1 MASGSLFYFNP
12 TCEMAVANGSFSYQ
26 PPLLLKEM
34 ERELAILPFVFC
46 SPDDFVLTETRPS
59 ENFLQVLKNSGFKLP
74 RFCNFKELEAMPDDT
89 FDKIIPWGWSPA
101 THFYLKKL
109 KEKCSAEFKTSPV
122 FHWNDQ
128 HKMLYERSTSKEFLT
143 DILSRLKYNWL
154 ISDELTGHI
163 ILNFDELESLLKEHG
178 QLVVKAPLSSSGRG
192 IQMIR
197 NPELDNARKQWI
209 SGILKQQKYLI
220 AEPLLDKIIDFSFQ
234 FKILAENRIE
244 YLGLSFFET
253 NSNGQYL
260 KTLINADVSQIQD
273 KTISENLKSVADTIL
288 SVLSSSVYSK
298 LYQGYLGVDAMIFRY
313 ENKLML
319 HPCVEVNCRANMGI
333 LSKFIENNVHVESRG
348 MFELFYGAPGQFIS
362 KMSEQTKLNPIVL
375 ADGKI
380 ISGVIP
386 LTEGNQKTK
395 FGAYFSVEESK

>member
-1 MASGSLFYFNP
+1 MASGSLFLFNP

-26 PPLLLKEM
+26 PPLLLQEM

-46 SPDDFVLTETRPS
+46 SPDDFVLTENKPRPD
-59 ENFLQVLKNSGFKLP
+59 FLRELINAGFGLP
-74 RFCNFKELEAMPDDT
+74 KFCTLEELEAMPDGT

-101 THFYLKKL
+101 SHFYLKKL
-109 KEKCSAEFKTSPV
+109 KQKCSDEFKMSPV
-122 FHWNDQ
+122 FHWNDE
-128 HKMLYERSTSKEFLT
+128 HKKLYERSTSKEFLT
-143 DILSRLKYNWL
+143 GILSRLKYDWIIN
-154 ISDELTGHI
+154 DDLTGHI
-163 ILNFDELESLLKEHG
+163 IFDLDELEALLKKYR

-197 NPELDNARKQWI
+197 KPELDNARKQWI

-234 FKILAENRIE
+234 FRILPENKTE

-260 KTLINADVSQIQD
+260 RTFINFSNKNIPD
-273 KTISENLKSVADTIL
+273 KTISENIQLVADTI
-288 SVLSSSVYSK
+288 SSALSSSVYSR

-313 ENKLML
+313 ENRLIL

-333 LSKFIENNVHVESRG
+333 LSKYIEDKVQVESCG
-348 MFELFYGAPGQFIS
+348 KFELFYGAPGQFCS
-362 KMSEQTKLNPIVL
+362 KINEQTKSNPVVS

-380 ISGVIP
+380 ISGILP
-386 LTEGNQKTK
+386 LTDGDQKTK
-395 FGAYFSVEESK
+395 FGAYILVEEFK

>member
-1 MASGSLFYFNP
+1 
-12 TCEMAVANGSFSYQ
+12 MAVANGSFSYQ

-46 SPDDFVLTETRPS
+46 SSDDFVLTETRPS
-59 ENFLQVLKNSGFKLP
+59 KNFLQVLKISGFKLP
-74 RFCNFKELEAMPDDT
+74 RFCSFEELEAMTDDT
-89 FDKIIPWGWSPA
+89 FNKIIPWGWSPA

-109 KEKCSAEFKTSPV
+109 KEKCSDEFKMSSV
-122 FHWNDQ
+122 FHWKEQ
-128 HKMLYERSTSKEFLT
+128 HKKLYERSTSKEFLT

-154 ISDELTGHI
+154 ISDDLTGHI
-163 ILNFDELESLLKEHG
+163 IFNFDELEALLKEHR

-197 NPELDNARKQWI
+197 KPELDNARKQWI
-209 SGILKQQKYLI
+209 SGVLKQQKYLI

-234 FKILAENRIE
+234 FKISPENRIE

-260 KTLINADVSQIQD
+260 RTLINADVRQIPD
-273 KTISENLKSVADTIL
+273 KTISEDLELTAYAISSA
-288 SVLSSSVYSK
+288 LSSSVYSR
-298 LYQGYLGVDAMIFRY
+298 LYQGYLGIDAMIFRY

-333 LSKFIENNVHVESRG
+333 LSKFIENKVHVESRG
-348 MFELFYGAPGQFIS
+348 KFELFYGAPGQFIS
-362 KMSEQTKLNPIVL
+362 KMSEQTKLNPMVS

>member
-1 MASGSLFYFNP
+1 M
-12 TCEMAVANGSFSYQ
+12 
-26 PPLLLKEM
+26 
-34 ERELAILPFVFC
+34 PFVFC

-163 ILNFDELESLLKEHG
+163 ILNFDELEVLLKEHG

-298 LYQGYLGVDAMIFRY
+298 LYQGYLGVDAMIFRH